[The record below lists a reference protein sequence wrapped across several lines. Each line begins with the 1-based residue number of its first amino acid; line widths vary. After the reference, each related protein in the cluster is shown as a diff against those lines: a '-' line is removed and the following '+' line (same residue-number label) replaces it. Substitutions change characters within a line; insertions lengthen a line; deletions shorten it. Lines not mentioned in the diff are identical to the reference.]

1 MTRCMSG
8 GRENGHAAV
17 AEYITVPFQFCD
29 GMPGLEPRLAISAG
43 PFVFSFLYVEHRG
56 GKHLDIPDVVGMGV
70 RDRHG
75 LDVSRGDTKLIELSR
90 QRLWPAPEHGLRI
103 RWRKAIRHGR
113 DRIRYPGVPQKPAL
127 CVFDQIAVVDE
138 IHRFAFVDT
147 RRPPRNIAGDTFTAI
162 EDLKF
167 YDAGLA
173 RLRMG
178 AIGGKPNGQ
187 NDR

>member
-1 MTRCMSG
+1 MTRRMPR

-17 AEYITVPFQFCD
+17 AKYVTVAFQFCN
-29 GMPGLEPRLAISAG
+29 GMPRLEPRLAIGAW
-43 PFVFSFLYVEHRG
+43 PFVFGFLYVEHRG
-56 GKHLDIPDVVGMGV
+56 GKHLDIPDMVGMGV
-70 RDRHG
+70 RDRHA
-75 LDVSRGDTKLIELSR
+75 LDVSRRDAKLIELSR
-90 QRLWPAPEHGLRI
+90 QRLRAAPEHGLRI

-113 DRIRYPGVPQKPAL
+113 DRIRYPGVPQEPAL

-138 IHRFAFVDT
+138 VHRFAFVVS
-147 RRPPRNIAGDTFTAI
+147 RRPPRNIAGDAFTAI

-167 YDAGLA
+167 FDAGLA

-178 AIGGKPNGQ
+178 AIGGKPNGH